1 MNFQNVFLIMKLEKS
16 RSLTILSET
25 DFQIS
30 KKKLLNGAGQKLF
43 TNQSAEILTKK
54 VNLMSELRKL

>member
-1 MNFQNVFLIMKLEKS
+1 MCFNYEII
-16 RSLTILSET
+16 ILSET